1 MLLSVLCRDSMQ
13 VKSDAVVLY
22 VIQPGQFLDSTE
34 YQSTP
39 QLDNIFKVCCRIITG
54 HARLYGPSLRPFVS
68 RMSWVSDSRTKKRR
82 EPEVG
87 LSIPQTSK

>member
-1 MLLSVLCRDSMQ
+1 VGPCPHILRARTAIGCSYVNVVVLLSVLCRDSMQ

-68 RMSWVSDSRTKKRR
+68 RMS
-82 EPEVG
+82 
-87 LSIPQTSK
+87 